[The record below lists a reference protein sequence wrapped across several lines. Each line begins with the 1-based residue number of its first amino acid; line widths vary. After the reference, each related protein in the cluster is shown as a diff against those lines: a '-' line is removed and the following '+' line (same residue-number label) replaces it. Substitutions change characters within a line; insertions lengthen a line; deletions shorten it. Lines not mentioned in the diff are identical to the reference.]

1 MNAFFETRYLLT
13 HIEPSGEYVE
23 GFRIRLCYDFAQ
35 VTARV
40 GMQSRAGPR
49 LHGSTDNLSGDERA
63 VATTPHIHASTRLI
77 HPFSTMGIWGMRVNL
92 SKPCKRPA
100 RVGRGSYEAW

>member
-1 MNAFFETRYLLT
+1 MLKAFV
-13 HIEPSGEYVE
+13 SG
-23 GFRIRLCYDFAQ
+23 FATTLRKSQ
-35 VTARV
+35 
-40 GMQSRAGPR
+40 
-49 LHGSTDNLSGDERA
+49 HGCGDERA
-63 VATTPHIHASTRLI
+63 VSTTPHIHASTRLI

>member
-1 MNAFFETRYLLT
+1 M
-13 HIEPSGEYVE
+13 
-23 GFRIRLCYDFAQ
+23 
-35 VTARV
+35 
-40 GMQSRAGPR
+40 
-49 LHGSTDNLSGDERA
+49 GDERA

-77 HPFSTMGIWGMRVNL
+77 HPFSAMGIWGMRVNL